1 MKEALGVM
9 VARAED
15 RAMADAVAL
24 EETMRGV
31 GTKDNLLVERVV
43 RLHWMGPEAKAQV
56 KGAYR
61 ARFKKELVERV
72 RGETSGDYRKV
83 LEALLV

>member
-1 MKEALGVM
+1 
-9 VARAED
+9 
-15 RAMADAVAL
+15 
-24 EETMRGV
+24 MRGV

-43 RLHWMGPEAKAQV
+43 RVHWRGEEAKGQV

-61 ARFKKELVERV
+61 ARYRKELVERV
-72 RGETSGDYRKV
+72 RGETSGDYRKC